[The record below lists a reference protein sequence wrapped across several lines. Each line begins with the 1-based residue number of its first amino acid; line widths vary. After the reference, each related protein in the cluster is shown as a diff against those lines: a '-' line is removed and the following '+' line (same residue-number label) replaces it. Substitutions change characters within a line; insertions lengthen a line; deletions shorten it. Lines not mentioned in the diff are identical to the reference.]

1 MLELIFQG
9 FIEWI
14 YSLVLDCWNWLSSS
28 LLDIMS
34 LDLAYIKSH
43 VPIMTDIMQVLL
55 AVGWAL
61 LLGNLVFQAMKGMAA
76 GLGFEAE
83 DPKMLFGRSAVF
95 SFLLLASPQL
105 CEIVLDMTSRII
117 TLLKLPNAVN
127 VHLVDA
133 SILGN
138 LLAGWLVVIIC
149 NFIIMWKVLKL
160 LLKIA
165 EQYVVLST
173 LTIAAPLAFSM
184 GGSKSTAP
192 IFTGWC
198 RMYGSMCLLMVSNV
212 MFFKMLLSVMSAIPS
227 GLDVIPW
234 MVLIFSIVKVAKRMD
249 DTITRI
255 GLNPAQTGA
264 SGGRSLPGML
274 AATIMHGA
282 VSQVTKTIGGAIG
295 GAAGNVVKG
304 AAGAG
309 TAAAGAAATGLG
321 GLGSILR
328 PGRGR
333 NTSQQ
338 SNNQQVHNQQGGGQQ
353 PAAQQSS
360 PSQAFRQGAGQADSS
375 QQNTFV
381 QNGGSSSN
389 VSSQS
394 SQRVGGTRHS
404 RKSSVPH
411 GTHRAPSYVPP
422 ASGGTPGADSSRTV
436 ENGGPVAAPQ
446 GSTPRSGGFGGGGR
460 GGGFGT
466 GPSGSFGGG
475 SRGGGF
481 GGGSRSR
488 NSSDGTAEHT
498 TAERSQ
504 SGAAGTT
511 ASPAA
516 GGSLSRGGASGG
528 MAARSRT
535 GSSGSFGG
543 GSRGGGF
550 GSSRTGSGGSRSG
563 SFGGGS
569 RSRNSSDGTADH
581 TPTERSQ
588 SGTAGSAA
596 PPAAGERQSRGRTFG
611 GSGTFHPGVA
621 GTNQPS
627 QSANGVSA
635 VSSAPGTASAEKPG
649 AAGTGASTPATR
661 STRYQAGEKAVRQR
675 AAEPGK
681 AAAVPG
687 KGAAP
692 GQSAPGGSTETRSTR
707 REKVH
712 SERTT
717 VEHTSRRTSE
727 QSGTVGTPPTVPARP
742 PGKVIPPAAG
752 VSPPKRQG
760 SSPAQQETRRT
771 SVSGRPQG
779 TAASPADAAG
789 TTPKASTASIKRQQS
804 GAAQQERSKS
814 PAPTAPS
821 ATSAHS
827 GMRPGPAGTA
837 PDRSR
842 ASEKGRTARD
852 QTKREKGKETGQGM
866 KPPGKRPGIGSVPPA
881 SKPQSGA
888 KPPDRSGHGGGAG
901 HGG

>member
-14 YSLVLDCWNWLSSS
+14 YSLVLECWNWLSSS

-43 VPIMTDIMQVLL
+43 VPIMTDIMQALL

-83 DPKMLFGRSAVF
+83 DPKMPFGRSAVF

-105 CEIVLDMTSRII
+105 CELVLDMTSRAI
-117 TLLKLPNAVN
+117 TLLELPNAVN

-138 LLAGWLVVIIC
+138 LLAGWLVVIIF

-192 IFTGWC
+192 IFMGWC

-234 MVLIFSIVKVAKRMD
+234 MVLILSIVKVAKRMD

-255 GLNPAQTGA
+255 GLNPAMTGA
-264 SGGRSLPGML
+264 PGGRSLPGML
-274 AATIMHGA
+274 AATVMHGA
-282 VSQVTKTIGGAIG
+282 VSQVTKSIGGAIG
-295 GAAGNVVKG
+295 GAAGNVIKG
-304 AAGAG
+304 
-309 TAAAGAAATGLG
+309 TAGAAATGLG
-321 GLGSILR
+321 GFGFILH
-328 PGRGR
+328 PGGGQ

-353 PAAQQSS
+353 PG
-360 PSQAFRQGAGQADSS
+360 PSQAFRQGVGPADFS

-381 QNGGSSSN
+381 QTGGNSSN
-389 VSSQS
+389 VSLQS
-394 SQRVGGTRHS
+394 SQRGGGMWHS

-411 GTHRAPSYVPP
+411 GMHCASSYIPP
-422 ASGGTPGADSSRTV
+422 ASVGTPGADSSRTI
-436 ENGGPVAAPQ
+436 ENGGSAAASQ

-481 GGGSRSR
+481 GSSRTGSGGFSGGSRGGSFGGGSRSR
-488 NSSDGTAEHT
+488 NGSDSTTEHT
-498 TAERSQ
+498 TTERSQ
-504 SGAAGTT
+504 SGAVGTT

-516 GGSLSRGGASGG
+516 GG

-543 GSRGGGF
+543 GSRDGGF
-550 GSSRTGSGGSRSG
+550 GSSRTGGGGFSGGSRSG

-569 RSRNSSDGTADH
+569 RSRNSSDGTAEH
-581 TPTERSQ
+581 TTTERSQ
-588 SGTAGSAA
+588 SSTAESAA
-596 PPAAGERQSRGRTFG
+596 PSAAGERQSRGKTFG

-627 QSANGVSA
+627 KSANGVSA
-635 VSSAPGTASAEKPG
+635 ASGAPGTASAEKPG
-649 AAGTGASTPATR
+649 AAGTGASPSVTR
-661 STRYQAGEKAVRQR
+661 STRYQAGEKTVRQR
-675 AAEPGK
+675 AAETGK
-681 AAAVPG
+681 GAAVPG
-687 KGAAP
+687 KGTVP
-692 GQSAPGGSTETRSTR
+692 GQSAPGRSTETRSTR

-727 QSGTVGTPPTVPARP
+727 QSGTAGTPPSGSARQPGRTVP
-742 PGKVIPPAAG
+742 PA
-752 VSPPKRQG
+752 KRQG
-760 SSPAQQETRRT
+760 SDPVQQETRRT
-771 SVSGRPQG
+771 SVPGRPPG
-779 TAASPADAAG
+779 AADA
-789 TTPKASTASIKRQQS
+789 
-804 GAAQQERSKS
+804 
-814 PAPTAPS
+814 PS
-821 ATSAHS
+821 
-827 GMRPGPAGTA
+827 GPAGTA
-837 PDRSR
+837 PDRPR

-852 QTKREKGKETGQGM
+852 QTKRAKGKETGQGM

-881 SKPQSGA
+881 LKPQSGA
-888 KPPDRSGHGGGAG
+888 KPPDRSGRGGGSG
-901 HGG
+901 HGE

>member
-14 YSLVLDCWNWLSSS
+14 YSLVLECWNWISSS

-43 VPIMTDIMQVLL
+43 VPIITDIMQVLL

-105 CEIVLDMTSRII
+105 CELVLDMTSRVIA
-117 TLLKLPNAVN
+117 LLKLPNAVN

-138 LLAGWLVVIIC
+138 LLAGWLVVIIF

-160 LLKIA
+160 LMKIA

-234 MVLIFSIVKVAKRMD
+234 MVLILSIVKVAKRMD

-264 SGGRSLPGML
+264 PGGRSIPGML
-274 AATIMHGA
+274 AATVMHGA
-282 VSQVTKTIGGAIG
+282 VSQVTRTIGGAIG
-295 GAAGNVVKG
+295 GAVGGTAGNIVKG
-304 AAGAG
+304 ITGAG
-309 TAAAGAAATGLG
+309 TAAAGTAATGLG
-321 GLGSILR
+321 GLASILR

-338 SNNQQVHNQQGGGQQ
+338 SNSQQIHNQQGSGRQSA
-353 PAAQQSS
+353 PAAQQSG
-360 PSQAFRQGAGQADSS
+360 PSQEFQQEAGRAGSS

-381 QNGGSSSN
+381 QNGGASSN
-389 VSSQS
+389 VSTQFNQKNGS
-394 SQRVGGTRHS
+394 GTRRS
-404 RKSSVPH
+404 RKSSVPY
-411 GTHRAPSYVPP
+411 GTRRAPSYVPP
-422 ASGGTPGADSSRTV
+422 SSGSNGAEAGGTA
-436 ENGGPVAAPQ
+436 AAPQ
-446 GSTPRSGGFGGGGR
+446 GTQSRGSGFGEGRTGGGGFSR
-460 GGGFGT
+460 D
-466 GPSGSFGGG
+466 SRGSFGGS

-481 GGGSRSR
+481 GSSR
-488 NSSDGTAEHT
+488 
-498 TAERSQ
+498 
-504 SGAAGTT
+504 
-511 ASPAA
+511 
-516 GGSLSRGGASGG
+516 
-528 MAARSRT
+528 
-535 GSSGSFGG
+535 SGSFGG

-550 GSSRTGSGGSRSG
+550 GSSRTGGSGTGRGG
-563 SFGGGS
+563 SFGSGS
-569 RSRNSSDGTADH
+569 RNRNGSDGIIEH
-581 TPTERSQ
+581 TSAERSQ
-588 SGTAGSAA
+588 SGTAGTIAPSASGGS
-596 PPAAGERQSRGRTFG
+596 PSRGGSFGGMAVHSRTGFSG
-611 GSGTFHPGVA
+611 GSGTP
-621 GTNQPS
+621 Q
-627 QSANGVSA
+627 
-635 VSSAPGTASAEKPG
+635 PG
-649 AAGTGASTPATR
+649 AAGTSAPPSATR
-661 STRYQAGEKAVRQR
+661 FTRYQAGEKAVRR
-675 AAEPGK
+675 RTADPGK
-681 AAAVPG
+681 VAAAPG
-687 KGAAP
+687 KGTVP
-692 GQSAPGGSTETRSTR
+692 GQSAPGRSTETRSTR

-712 SERTT
+712 SERAT

-727 QSGTVGTPPTVPARP
+727 QPGTAGRP
-742 PGKVIPPAAG
+742 SAGSVRQPVKAVPPAVG

-760 SSPAQQETRRT
+760 SSPAQQETLRT
-771 SVSGRPQG
+771 SVPGRSQGNAAVPSG
-779 TAASPADAAG
+779 TAGTPPAP
-789 TTPKASTASIKRQQS
+789 TASTNRQQS
-804 GAAQQERSKS
+804 GPVRQERDRSS
-814 PAPTAPS
+814 APATAPA
-821 ATSAHS
+821 ATANP
-827 GMRPGPAGTA
+827 GKRPGTAGTA

-842 ASEKGRTARD
+842 ASEKGRTAGN
-852 QTKREKGKETGQGM
+852 QAKRAKGKNAGQSVT
-866 KPPGKRPGIGSVPPA
+866 PSGKRPGIGSVPPA

-888 KPPDRSGHGGGAG
+888 KQPDRSGHGGGTG
-901 HGG
+901 YGG

>member
-9 FIEWI
+9 FIEWL
-14 YSLVLDCWNWLSSS
+14 YSLVLECWNWLSSS

-43 VPIMTDIMQVLL
+43 VPIITDIMQVLL

-83 DPKMLFGRSAVF
+83 DPKMLFGRSAIF

-105 CEIVLDMTSRII
+105 CEIVLDMTSRVI
-117 TLLKLPNAVN
+117 TLLKLPDAVN

-138 LLAGWLVVIIC
+138 LLAGWLVVIIF
-149 NFIIMWKVLKL
+149 NFIVMWKVLKL

-234 MVLIFSIVKVAKRMD
+234 MVLILSIVKVAKRMD

-255 GLNPAQTGA
+255 GLNPAPTGA

-274 AATIMHGA
+274 AATVMHGA

-295 GAAGNVVKG
+295 GAAGTAVKG

-309 TAAAGAAATGLG
+309 TAAAGAAG

-338 SNNQQVHNQQGGGQQ
+338 SNSQQVHNQQGNVQPSARQYGQ
-353 PAAQQSS
+353 PSAQQAS
-360 PSQAFRQGAGQADSS
+360 PQQGEPATS
-375 QQNTFV
+375 QQNNFV
-381 QNGGSSSN
+381 QNGGNTSNSTSQFGQPGSGGVRSSRKTS
-389 VSSQS
+389 VSP
-394 SQRVGGTRHS
+394 GTR
-404 RKSSVPH
+404 
-411 GTHRAPSYVPP
+411 RAPSYVPP
-422 ASGGTPGADSSRTV
+422 PAGGDGTTAVPQGTQPRGSEFGEGRTGSGGF
-436 ENGGPVAAPQ
+436 GG
-446 GSTPRSGGFGGGGR
+446 GSHGGNFGSGRSGGFGGESRSRAGLGGMIEHKTTGR
-460 GGGFGT
+460 SQLGT
-466 GPSGSFGGG
+466 AGTAAPPASGSSP
-475 SRGGGF
+475 SRGGIPG
-481 GGGSRSR
+481 
-488 NSSDGTAEHT
+488 
-498 TAERSQ
+498 
-504 SGAAGTT
+504 GAAGT
-511 ASPAA
+511 S
-516 GGSLSRGGASGG
+516 
-528 MAARSRT
+528 
-535 GSSGSFGG
+535 
-543 GSRGGGF
+543 
-550 GSSRTGSGGSRSG
+550 
-563 SFGGGS
+563 
-569 RSRNSSDGTADH
+569 
-581 TPTERSQ
+581 TP
-588 SGTAGSAA
+588 
-596 PPAAGERQSRGRTFG
+596 PPAA
-611 GSGTFHPGVA
+611 
-621 GTNQPS
+621 
-627 QSANGVSA
+627 
-635 VSSAPGTASAEKPG
+635 
-649 AAGTGASTPATR
+649 R
-661 STRYQAGEKAVRQR
+661 STRYQVGEKAARRR
-675 AAEPGK
+675 AAAPDK
-681 AAAVPG
+681 AAAVSG
-687 KGAAP
+687 KGTIP
-692 GQSAPGGSTETRSTR
+692 GQSAPGRSTETRSTR

-717 VEHTSRRTSE
+717 VEHTSRRTTE
-727 QSGTVGTPPTVPARP
+727 QPGAAGKPSTGSVRQ
-742 PGKVIPPAAG
+742 PGKAVPPAAD

-760 SSPAQQETRRT
+760 SSPAQHENRRT
-771 SVSGRPQG
+771 SVPSRPPGNAAAPSG
-779 TAASPADAAG
+779 TAGKPPMPAVSA
-789 TTPKASTASIKRQQS
+789 KRQQPS
-804 GAAQQERSKS
+804 PARQERGRSA
-814 PAPTAPS
+814 APTTAP
-821 ATSAHS
+821 AAAANS
-827 GMRPGPAGTA
+827 GKRPGPAGTA
-837 PDRSR
+837 PNHSR
-842 ASEKGRTARD
+842 ASEKGRTD
-852 QTKREKGKETGQGM
+852 SSQTKRAKGKNAEQGVT
-866 KPPGKRPGIGSVPPA
+866 PPGKRPGLGSAPPA

>member
-14 YSLVLDCWNWLSSS
+14 YSLVLECWNWLSFS

-43 VPIMTDIMQVLL
+43 VPIITDIMQVLL

-117 TLLKLPNAVN
+117 TLLKLPDAIN

-274 AATIMHGA
+274 AATVMHGA

-295 GAAGNVVKG
+295 GTTGNVVKG

-328 PGRGR
+328 PGRGW

-338 SNNQQVHNQQGGGQQ
+338 SNSQQVHNQQGGGQQ

-394 SQRVGGTRHS
+394 SQRGGGTRHS

-411 GTHRAPSYVPP
+411 GTRRAPSYVPP

-436 ENGGPVAAPQ
+436 ENGGPAAASQ

-481 GGGSRSR
+481 GSFRTGSGGFGGGSR
-488 NSSDGTAEHT
+488 G
-498 TAERSQ
+498 
-504 SGAAGTT
+504 
-511 ASPAA
+511 
-516 GGSLSRGGASGG
+516 
-528 MAARSRT
+528 
-535 GSSGSFGG
+535 GSFGG
-543 GSRGGGF
+543 GSRN
-550 GSSRTGSGGSRSG
+550 
-563 SFGGGS
+563 
-569 RSRNSSDGTADH
+569 RNSSDSTTEH

-588 SGTAGSAA
+588 SGTAGIAA

-627 QSANGVSA
+627 KSANGVSA
-635 VSSAPGTASAEKPG
+635 ASGALGTASAEKPG
-649 AAGTGASTPATR
+649 AAGTGASTSATR
-661 STRYQAGEKAVRQR
+661 STRYQAGEKTVRQR
-675 AAEPGK
+675 AAESGK
-681 AAAVPG
+681 GAAVPG

-692 GQSAPGGSTETRSTR
+692 GQSAPGRSTETRSTR
-707 REKVH
+707 WEKVH

-727 QSGTVGTPPTVPARP
+727 QSGTAGTPPSGSVHQ
-742 PGKVIPPAAG
+742 PGRAVPPA
-752 VSPPKRQG
+752 KRQG
-760 SSPAQQETRRT
+760 SGPVQQETRRT
-771 SVSGRPQG
+771 SVPGRPPGAADAPSG
-779 TAASPADAAG
+779 TAGTPPPPA
-789 TTPKASTASIKRQQS
+789 ASTKRQQS
-804 GAAQQERSKS
+804 GAARQERSKS

-852 QTKREKGKETGQGM
+852 QTKRAKEKETGQGM
-866 KPPGKRPGIGSVPPA
+866 TPPGKRPGIGSVPPA

-888 KPPDRSGHGGGAG
+888 KPPDRSGRGGGSG
-901 HGG
+901 HGE

>member
-9 FIEWI
+9 FIEWL
-14 YSLVLDCWNWLSSS
+14 YSLVLECWNWLSSS

-43 VPIMTDIMQVLL
+43 VPIITDIMQVLL

-83 DPKMLFGRSAVF
+83 DPKMLFGRSAIF
-95 SFLLLASPQL
+95 SFLLLASPQI
-105 CEIVLDMTSRII
+105 CEIVLDMTSRVI
-117 TLLKLPNAVN
+117 TLLKLPDAVN

-138 LLAGWLVVIIC
+138 LLAGWLVVIIF

-234 MVLIFSIVKVAKRMD
+234 MVLILSIVKVAKRMD

-264 SGGRSLPGML
+264 PGGRSLPGML
-274 AATIMHGA
+274 AATVMHGA

-295 GAAGNVVKG
+295 GAAGTAVKG

-309 TAAAGAAATGLG
+309 TAAAGAAG

-338 SNNQQVHNQQGGGQQ
+338 SNSQQVHNQQGNVQPSASQYGQ
-353 PAAQQSS
+353 PSAQQAS
-360 PSQAFRQGAGQADSS
+360 PQQVAPATS
-375 QQNTFV
+375 QQNNFV
-381 QNGGSSSN
+381 QNGGNTSNSTSQFGQPGSGGVRSSRKTS
-389 VSSQS
+389 VSP
-394 SQRVGGTRHS
+394 GTR
-404 RKSSVPH
+404 
-411 GTHRAPSYVPP
+411 RAPSYVPP
-422 ASGGTPGADSSRTV
+422 PAGGDGTTAV
-436 ENGGPVAAPQ
+436 PQ
-446 GSTPRSGGFGGGGR
+446 GTQPRGSGFGEGRTGSGGFGGGSR
-460 GGGFGT
+460 GGNFG
-466 GPSGSFGGG
+466 SGRSGGFGGG

-481 GGGSRSR
+481 GDSRTGGGAATDRGGGFGGGARSRFGSGGMIEHKTTGRSQPGTAGTAAPPASGSSPSRGGIPGGTAVHSHTGFTGGSGTSR
-488 NSSDGTAEHT
+488 PGTAGTSRPSAPANGASPAGGAPGSASAEKSAVKGSGGLRTPQPGVAGTGHT
-498 TAERSQ
+498 TISETSSVKKGNSIGGVSGTS
-504 SGAAGTT
+504 SGAAGT
-511 ASPAA
+511 S
-516 GGSLSRGGASGG
+516 
-528 MAARSRT
+528 
-535 GSSGSFGG
+535 
-543 GSRGGGF
+543 
-550 GSSRTGSGGSRSG
+550 
-563 SFGGGS
+563 
-569 RSRNSSDGTADH
+569 
-581 TPTERSQ
+581 TP
-588 SGTAGSAA
+588 
-596 PPAAGERQSRGRTFG
+596 PPAA
-611 GSGTFHPGVA
+611 
-621 GTNQPS
+621 
-627 QSANGVSA
+627 
-635 VSSAPGTASAEKPG
+635 
-649 AAGTGASTPATR
+649 R
-661 STRYQAGEKAVRQR
+661 STRYQVGEKAARRR
-675 AAEPGK
+675 AAAPDK

-687 KGAAP
+687 KGTAP
-692 GQSAPGGSTETRSTR
+692 GQSAPGRPTETRSTR

-712 SERTT
+712 SEYTT
-717 VEHTSRRTSE
+717 VEHTSRRTSG
-727 QSGTVGTPPTVPARP
+727 QSGAA
-742 PGKVIPPAAG
+742 GKPPAGSVRPSGKAVPPPAG

-760 SSPAQQETRRT
+760 SSPAQQENRRT
-771 SVSGRPQG
+771 SVPSRPPGNAAALSG
-779 TAASPADAAG
+779 TAGTPPMPAVSA
-789 TTPKASTASIKRQQS
+789 KRQQPS
-804 GAAQQERSKS
+804 PARQERGRSA
-814 PAPTAPS
+814 APTTAP
-821 ATSAHS
+821 AAAANS
-827 GMRPGPAGTA
+827 GKRPGPAGTA

-842 ASEKGRTARD
+842 ASKERQTARS
-852 QTKREKGKETGQGM
+852 QRERAKETGQDIT
-866 KPPGKRPGIGSVPPA
+866 PPGKRPGLGSTPPA